1 MDIRWHLGE
10 KHTQGESIAQRS
22 RRAQRG
28 MGCGRVFFGR
38 HRRLLGEKHALGESI
53 ALRSR
58 RAQRGVGCGGVRWA
72 TPADSGRETRAR
84 GKASHKGH
92 GEHRGEWVVVAVLGR
107 VRLRPNRG
115 SRAASPDNVS
125 PHDRAA
131 HGRRIENEHENDL
144 FWG

>member
-1 MDIRWHLGE
+1 MVDIRWHLGE
-10 KHTQGESIAQRS
+10 KHTQVESIALRS

-58 RAQRGVGCGGVRWA
+58 RAQRGDGRWAVVRWA

-92 GEHRGEWVVVAVLGR
+92 GEHRGEWVVVAVLGG
-107 VRLRPNRG
+107 VRLRPNPG
-115 SRAASPDNVS
+115 SRAASPDKVS
-125 PHDRAA
+125 PQDRAA
-131 HGRRIENEHENDL
+131 HRRRKEKEHEKH
-144 FWG
+144 

>member
-1 MDIRWHLGE
+1 
-10 KHTQGESIAQRS
+10 
-22 RRAQRG
+22 
-28 MGCGRVFFGR
+28 MGSGRVFVGR
-38 HRRLLGEKHALGESI
+38 HRRILGE
-53 ALRSR
+53 
-58 RAQRGVGCGGVRWA
+58 
-72 TPADSGRETRAR
+72 ETRAR